1 MRMYGPL
8 VEVCDH
14 PAQPVNLT
22 TGTPMVRTSD
32 ARRAARPARLP
43 DMFVCGP
50 LAVGFAPAVAQ
61 ATPQRRGT
69 WLWRLLAVALV
80 VGAVLLLTACGGG
93 GDDGQP
99 DQQQRPP
106 NCALQPIECR

>member
-50 LAVGFAPAVAQ
+50 GAVGFAPKVAHS
-61 ATPQRRGT
+61 TPYVVGLC
-69 WLWRLLAVALV
+69 LWRLLGIALV
-80 VGAVLLLTACGGG
+80 IGAVLLLTACGGG
-93 GDDGQP
+93 GDDG
-99 DQQQRPP
+99 
-106 NCALQPIECR
+106 